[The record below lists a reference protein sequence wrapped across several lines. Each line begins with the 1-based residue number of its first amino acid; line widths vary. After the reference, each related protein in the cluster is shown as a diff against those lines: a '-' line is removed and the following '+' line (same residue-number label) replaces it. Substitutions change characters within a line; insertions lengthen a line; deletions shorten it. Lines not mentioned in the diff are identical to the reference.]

1 MEMKTIHIG
10 DLGDIKTGSTPSKK
24 NPDNYGDY
32 ALWIKPTDINPDEK
46 YTRVVEEMFSE
57 KAANDCHSRLIPA
70 KSICVPCIGTVGTK
84 LTMTPCDCF
93 VNQSINAVIPNDDY
107 DNDYVY
113 YLLLN
118 FLPNLKSINKGT
130 ASGREYIAK
139 SAFENIEIKVHSDI
153 EVQRTI
159 GKILSAYDDMID
171 NCKKQIALLEEA
183 AQRLYHEWFVDLRF
197 PDHEITSIGENGLP
211 IGWRKDTIFPFCQ
224 TVLGGTPSRKNPD
237 FWNGNIP
244 WINSGAVNLDR
255 ITGGSEYITDIAL
268 KKSATKLM
276 PKHTTLLAITG
287 ATLGQVSYTEIE
299 VCGNQSIIGVI
310 PPNPNFEEYIYL
322 LITDEIETIISP
334 AGGSA
339 QQHINKDILNKY
351 EITIPS
357 EDVLT
362 QFKDRINPYFNKIT
376 TCYQTLN
383 DCKELKSMMLPRL
396 ISGQIEINA

>member
-1 MEMKTIHIG
+1 MEMKTVHIG
-10 DLGDIKTGSTPSKK
+10 DLGEIKTGSTPSKK
-24 NPDNYGDY
+24 TPDNYGDY

-57 KAANDCHSRLIPA
+57 KAANDCRSRLIPA

-93 VNQSINAVIPNDDY
+93 VNQSINAVIPNEDY

-159 GKILSAYDDMID
+159 GKILSAYDNMID

-183 AQRLYHEWFVDLRF
+183 AQRLYREWFVDLRF
-197 PDHEITSIGENGLP
+197 PGHETTPIGENDLP
-211 IGWRKDTIFPFCQ
+211 EGWKDLLLSVPFSIKYGKNLSTKYISHDGSFPVYGASGCIGYYHSNNVFDYK
-224 TVLGGTPSRKNPD
+224 V
-237 FWNGNIP
+237 
-244 WINSGAVNLDR
+244 
-255 ITGGSEYITDIAL
+255 
-268 KKSATKLM
+268 
-276 PKHTTLLAITG
+276 
-287 ATLGQVSYTEIE
+287 
-299 VCGNQSIIGVI
+299 
-310 PPNPNFEEYIYL
+310 
-322 LITDEIETIISP
+322 LITSRGNSSGRVHRTFHKDSFVTNNSFIVSP
-334 AGGSA
+334 KSDYNYIPLSFIFYSLTNIDLTRFKTGSA
-339 QQHINKDILNKY
+339 QPQ
-351 EITIPS
+351 
-357 EDVLT
+357 LT
-362 QFKDRINPYFNKIT
+362 NASLDNVEYLLPDNSV
-376 TCYQTLN
+376 
-383 DCKELKSMMLPRL
+383 LKSFGIICDAYLEEIAILKRLIEQCNVTKSIVLPRL